1 MADTYTWSV
10 NTLDRELSDGVVYTV
25 HWNLSATRPFPGM
38 PSAYYETSSYGS
50 QGFTADPSDPSFI
63 PYDQLTE
70 AICIGWVQ
78 DALGAETVA
87 DMEANLSSQLDEQEH
102 PTHEAGVPWNTF
114 DS

>member
-25 HWNLSATRPFPGM
+25 HWSLSATRPFPGM
-38 PSAYYETSSYGS
+38 PNAYYQAGSYGS
-50 QGFTADPSDPSFI
+50 QGFTADPSDPGFV

-78 DALGAETVA
+78 DALGTEAVTA
-87 DMEANLSSQLDEQEH
+87 MESGLSSQLDEKET
-102 PTHEAGVPWNTF
+102 PTHEAGVPWTV
-114 DS
+114 SG